1 MKILSRIFYYS
12 ILTVII
18 LASLYNFIQKAII
31 SPILIDN
38 IVKKIGP
45 AVRADNF
52 DIGSISLGLNR
63 IYVENI
69 VYEKENVSVILEN
82 FTAEISLTETLSD
95 LIRFKGLML
104 RAQSVK
110 VNGCDIRINPEMR
123 PSKKT
128 EWDFDFDDFRQIV
141 IFLNEN
147 DYVKSIE
154 LDQVNMTYVS
164 DLGLELIRDMKGSAE
179 YSVNEEIS
187 INLEGRFLNSEQEN
201 IFLKGVIDQKDYSAD
216 IDLRFSSENLSNFRS
231 PFGFYRITDGRYSG
245 NAKLEINKH
254 SEGEFYMSGNFNLS
268 DLNAVFNNNM
278 RIENAGLDISYFNG
292 MISLADLQ
300 GTLNGLP
307 FRGKGRIFNMMYP
320 NGDVFLD
327 FKNLNGQDIKRAAL
341 SAGAPASL
349 DKVTIGDEN
358 SLELQISGELLN
370 PVINFKLNSGSAL
383 LYENQIN
390 DIHASGSYRSG
401 NIFIKEAGL
410 MASNVILSF
419 TGNIYEIFSKTRN
432 YDIEFKGTGALFKSL
447 KFLNSAYL
455 KDHSTLIS
463 GNLKGGFTK
472 IPEVKA
478 RIDAYDFK
486 NSQNEKSLTVDAL
499 VEDGKTE
506 VSVLDRNMNVQAE
519 GYYVFETEKYS
530 LSGSNFMNFY
540 ELIYGKKILPDEKN
554 IYFNV
559 SGDSDYFAVNAGS
572 DDENSLFFGQ
582 LNAKFDLNQPVLQTF
597 VNWMPNDR
605 NSYARPANFRI
616 TKNKRILS
624 LSDIYFDSKKV
635 LGSVTLNLINMAI
648 SGEIDAEKVDF
659 GSFFRL
665 DSLSTRT
672 DLSLRIKGFLP
683 EIKTDIYINENILK
697 YHGYGGDS
705 ISIAGDAHAVL
716 TGKNLIIERLK
727 LYRGLENIL
736 SVEGEINDFE
746 NIELSTE
753 GKIKADM
760 FNVFLK
766 NNHLTGDIDYK
777 AEFTGNRTDIRIRNS
792 LINIENASFNKD
804 RINSIKIKTSE
815 FDSTGVLVN
824 EFKVDAGKYLN
835 LDAEGFLPYD
845 DSDIYITGEFYG
857 DLLAYLASKT
867 PIITKASSEFEGRF
881 TIDGKY
887 KKPKIRDM
895 ELYILDGRFIPQGSP
910 AGFNRIRS
918 KMIIGE
924 NSSLDIVDLRMNAVS
939 TGGLVRIENAIS
951 DPRYG
956 DIIIPGGINVGSL
969 SLLFDE
975 KGIDFHAYRMMLPD
989 DYGNFVL
996 KGKDDDRFMIYK
1008 KGSRL
1013 VAEGKGI
1020 VRDAKITYPFLE
1032 RTGPR
1037 KEMSDFFKSIELD
1050 VEIIPGSGNSYF
1062 YNLDMEEKSIWS
1074 RIVRSFRRLD
1084 DDLNNVLVNI
1094 TPSTEG
1100 LILKLPLGDTKKIV
1114 LRGELSGRN
1123 GTCNYSAFTFRVNEV
1138 SITFDE
1144 NKSIHG
1150 KTDPYLK
1157 ASGKTTVKT
1166 KADSTGFA
1174 GYEDIYLK
1182 VVTKEN
1188 GEVVDYEGARIS
1200 NLSIILTDE
1209 YGNLWLEQEGNLSE
1223 VDTRGTMME
1232 MFNEAVDARVLS
1244 PFISPIENAI
1254 GKFLGASVSIRPT
1267 ISRNFID
1274 REMGL
1279 VEIPDNY
1286 AEYFLGSEFY
1296 ISKFLTDN
1304 LALTWNSQYIGSEEY
1319 IEITEREYGYRNKLS
1334 FDYRLN
1340 NYVFTSAGYQYDS
1353 IQDEYGYNLA
1363 LTYRYRFFNI
1373 SEPYNYIKN
1382 FLRLK

>member
-1 MKILSRIFYYS
+1 LKILSRIFYYS

-18 LASLYNFIQKAII
+18 LASLYNFLQKAII

-52 DIGSISLGLNR
+52 DIESISLGLNR

-69 VYEKENVSVILEN
+69 VYEKENVRVILKE
-82 FTAEISLTETLSD
+82 FAAEISITETISD
-95 LIRFKGLML
+95 LLKFKGLMI
-104 RAQSVK
+104 RAKSVK
-110 VNGCDIRINPEMR
+110 VEGCDIRINPEMK
-123 PSKKT
+123 PSQKT
-128 EWDFDFDDFRQIV
+128 DWDFDFDDFRQIV
-141 IFLNEN
+141 SFLKTN

-154 LDQVNMTYVS
+154 LNNVDLTYVS
-164 DLGLELIRDMKGSAE
+164 DMNMSLISDMNGKAE
-179 YSVNEEIS
+179 FSENEEIR
-187 INLEGRFLNSEQEN
+187 IDMGGKFLNSEEEN
-201 IFLKGVIDQKDYSAD
+201 IFLEGVIDNKNYSAD
-216 IDLRFSSENLSNFRS
+216 IDLKFSSDNLKDFRS

-245 NAKLEINKH
+245 NAKLEINKQ

-292 MISLADLQ
+292 MISVADLQ

-307 FRGKGRIFNMMYP
+307 FRGKGRVFNIMYP
-320 NGDVFLD
+320 NGDIFLD
-327 FKNLNGQDIKRAAL
+327 FKNLSGQDIKKAAFM
-341 SAGAPASL
+341 AGAAEVM
-349 DKVTIGDEN
+349 DKITLGDDN
-358 SLELQISGELLN
+358 SIELHASGELLN
-370 PVINFKLNSGSAL
+370 PVINFKLNFGSAL
-383 LYENQIN
+383 VYENQIN
-390 DIHASGSYRSG
+390 DIHTSGSFRSG
-401 NIFIKEAGL
+401 DITIKEAGL
-410 MASNVILSF
+410 MSSNVILSF
-419 TGNIYEIFSKTRN
+419 TGNINSIFSETRN

-455 KDHSTLIS
+455 KEQSTLIS
-463 GNLKGGFTK
+463 GNLSGDFSGL
-472 IPEVKA
+472 PEVNA
-478 RIDAYDFK
+478 RISAYDFK
-486 NSQNEKSLTVDAL
+486 NRQNEKTLTVDAY
-499 VEDGKTE
+499 VKGGKTG
-506 VSVLDRNMNVQAE
+506 VSILNRNMTVQAE
-519 GYYVFETEKYS
+519 GEYVFKTGKYS
-530 LSGSNFMNFY
+530 LSGKNFMSFY
-540 ELIYGKKILPDEKN
+540 ELIYGKRILPDEKN
-554 IYFNV
+554 IYF
-559 SGDSDYFAVNAGS
+559 SIKGDSDYFAVNAGS
-572 DDENSLFFGQ
+572 DDENSVFYGQ
-582 LNAKFDLNQPVLQTF
+582 LNAKFDLNQPVLETF
-597 VNWMPNDR
+597 VNWMPNDN
-605 NSYARPANFRI
+605 NSYVRPANFRI
-616 TKNKRILS
+616 TKNNRILS
-624 LSDIYFDSKKV
+624 LSDIYFDSKRV
-635 LGSVTLNLINMAI
+635 AGSVTLNLLNMAL

-665 DSLSTRT
+665 DNLSTRT
-672 DLSLRIKGFLP
+672 DLSLRMKGFLP
-683 EIKTDIYINENILK
+683 EVKTDIYINENILK
-697 YHGYGGDS
+697 YRGYGDS
-705 ISIAGDAHAVL
+705 ITIAGDAHAVL
-716 TGKNLIIERLK
+716 EGKNLIIERLK

-736 SVEGEINDFE
+736 SVEGEITDLK
-746 NIELSTE
+746 NIEISTE
-753 GKIKADM
+753 GKINADM
-760 FNVFLK
+760 FNVFFK
-766 NNHLTGDIDYK
+766 NIDLTGDIDYK
-777 AEFTGNRTDIRIRNS
+777 AEFTGSRTDIRIRNS
-792 LINIENASFNKD
+792 VIRVENASVNKD

-824 EFKVDAGKYLN
+824 EFKVDAGRYLN

-845 DSDIYITGEFYG
+845 DSDIYIAGEFYG
-857 DLLAYLASKT
+857 DLLGYLASKT
-867 PIITKASSEFEGRF
+867 SIITRATSEFEGRF

-895 ELYILDGRFIPQGSP
+895 ELYILDGRFIPKGSP

-918 KMIIGE
+918 KMVIGE
-924 NSSLDIVDLRMNAVS
+924 NSNLEIIDLRMNAVN
-939 TGGLVRIENAIS
+939 TGGLVRIENSIS
-951 DPRYG
+951 ESGYG
-956 DIIIPGGINVGSL
+956 DIIIPGGINMGSL

-975 KGIDFHAYRMMLPD
+975 RGVDFHAFRMMLPD

-996 KGKDDDRFMIYK
+996 KGKNDDRFRIYK
-1008 KGSRL
+1008 KDSRL

-1020 VRDAKITYPFLE
+1020 VRDAKITFPFLR
-1032 RTGPR
+1032 RTGPK
-1037 KEMSDFFKSIELD
+1037 KEMSDFLKTIELD

-1100 LILKLPLGDTKKIV
+1100 LFLKIPLGDPKKLV

-1138 SITFDE
+1138 SINFDE
-1144 NKSIHG
+1144 HKSIYG
-1150 KTDPYLK
+1150 KSDPYLK

-1166 KADSTGFA
+1166 KADSTGFS

-1182 VVTKEN
+1182 VVTKED
-1188 GEVVDYEGARIS
+1188 GEVVDSEGARIS

-1209 YGNLWLEQEGNLSE
+1209 YGNLWLEQEGKLSE
-1223 VDTRGTMME
+1223 IDTRGTMME

-1244 PFISPIENAI
+1244 PFISPIEYAI
-1254 GKFLGASVSIRPT
+1254 GRFLGASVSIRPT

-1279 VEIPDNY
+1279 VEVPESY

-1340 NYVFTSAGYQYDS
+1340 NYIFTSAGYQYDS

-1373 SEPYNYIKN
+1373 SEPYNYIKD
-1382 FLRLK
+1382 FLRLR

>member
-18 LASLYNFIQKAII
+18 LATLYNFLQKAII

-52 DIGSISLGLNR
+52 DIESISLGLNR
-63 IYVENI
+63 IYVKNI
-69 VYEKENVSVILEN
+69 IYEKENVSVVLKD
-82 FTAEISLTETLSD
+82 FTAEVSITETLSG
-95 LIRFKGLML
+95 LIRFKGLMI

-110 VNGCDIRINPEMR
+110 IDGCDISINPEMK
-123 PSKKT
+123 PSGKT
-128 EWDFDFDDFRQIV
+128 DWDFDFDDFRQIV
-141 IFLNEN
+141 SFLNEN

-154 LDQVNMTYVS
+154 IGSVNLTYVS
-164 DLGLELIRDMKGSAE
+164 DTGLELIRNMNGKAE
-179 YSVNEEIS
+179 YSENDEIV
-187 INLEGRFLNSEQEN
+187 IDLRGMFLNSETEN
-201 IFLKGVIDQKDYSAD
+201 VFLKGVIDNSDYSAD
-216 IDLRFSSENLSNFRS
+216 IDLKFGSDDLSDFRS

-245 NAKLEINKH
+245 NAKLEINRR
-254 SEGEFYMSGNFNLS
+254 SEGEFFMSGNFNLS
-268 DLNAVFNNNM
+268 DLDAVFNNNM
-278 RIENAGLDISYFNG
+278 RIEDAGIDISYFNG

-320 NGDVFLD
+320 NGDIFLD
-327 FKNLNGQDIKRAAL
+327 FRNLSGQEIKNAVIIT
-341 SAGAPASL
+341 GAPAVM
-349 DKVTIGDEN
+349 DRIVIGDDN
-358 SLELQISGELLN
+358 SLELHVSGELLK
-370 PVINFKLNSGSAL
+370 PSISFKLNSGSAL
-383 LYENQIN
+383 VYENQIS
-390 DIHASGSYRSG
+390 DIHASGTFRSG
-401 NIFIKEAGL
+401 DIIIKEAGL
-410 MASNVILSF
+410 KSADVILSLS
-419 TGNIYEIFSKTRN
+419 GNVNRIFLPDRN
-432 YDIEFKGTGALFKSL
+432 YNIGFKGTGALFKSL

-455 KDHSTLIS
+455 KEQSTLIS
-463 GNLKGGFTK
+463 GNINGDFSGL
-472 IPEVKA
+472 PEIRA
-478 RIDAYDFK
+478 RINAYDFK
-486 NSQNEKSLTVDAL
+486 NRQDEKTLTVDAF
-499 VEDGKTE
+499 VNNGKTG
-506 VSVLDRNMNVQAE
+506 VSIFDREMALLAE
-519 GYYVFETEKYS
+519 GEYVFTPGQYS
-530 LSGSNFMNFY
+530 LSGKNFMSFY

-554 IYFNV
+554 IYFNI

-572 DDENSLFFGQ
+572 DDPNSVFFGQ

-597 VNWMPNDR
+597 VNWMPNDN

-616 TKNKRILS
+616 MKNNRILS

-635 LGSVTLNLINMAI
+635 AGSVTLNLLNMALA
-648 SGEIDAEKVDF
+648 GEIDAEKVDF

-665 DSLSTRT
+665 DNLSTRT
-672 DLSLRIKGFLP
+672 DLSLRMKGFLP
-683 EIKTDIYINENILK
+683 DVRTDIYINENILK
-697 YHGYGGDS
+697 YRGYGDS
-705 ISIAGDAHAVL
+705 IAIAGDAHAVL
-716 TGKNLIIERLK
+716 EGKNLGIERLK
-727 LYRGLENIL
+727 LYSGLENIL
-736 SVEGEINDFE
+736 SVEGEIKEFK
-746 NIELSTE
+746 NIDISTE
-753 GKIKADM
+753 GKISADM

-766 NNHLTGDIDYK
+766 DIDLTGDIDYK

-792 LINIENASFNKD
+792 VINVENASVNKD
-804 RINSIKIKTSE
+804 RINSVKIKTSE

-824 EFKVDAGKYLN
+824 QFKVDAGRFLN

-857 DLLAYLASKT
+857 DLLGYLASKT
-867 PIITKASSEFEGRF
+867 SILTRATSEFEGRF

-895 ELYILDGRFIPQGSP
+895 ELYILDGRVIPKGSP
-910 AGFNRIRS
+910 AGFNSIRS
-918 KMIIGE
+918 KIVVDE
-924 NSSLDIVDLRMNAVS
+924 NSNLKIIDFSMNAVN
-939 TGGLVRIENAIS
+939 TGGLVKIRNAIS
-951 DPRYG
+951 EEGYG
-956 DIIIPGGINVGSL
+956 DIILPGGINMGNL
-969 SLLFDE
+969 SLLFDDR
-975 KGIDFHAYRMMLPD
+975 GIDFHAFRMMLPD

-996 KGKDDDRFMIYK
+996 KGKNDDRFRIHK
-1008 KGSRL
+1008 RDSRL
-1013 VAEGKGI
+1013 VAEGRGI
-1020 VRDAKITYPFLE
+1020 VRDAKITFPFLK
-1032 RTGPR
+1032 TAGPK
-1037 KEMSDFFKSIELD
+1037 KEMSDFLKSIELD
-1050 VEIIPGSGNSYF
+1050 VELIPGSGNSYF

-1094 TPSTEG
+1094 TPNNEG
-1100 LILKLPLGDTKKIV
+1100 LMLKIPLGDPKKLV
-1114 LRGELSGRN
+1114 LTGELSGRN

-1144 NKSIHG
+1144 NKSIFG

-1166 KADSTGFA
+1166 KADSTGFS

-1182 VVTKEN
+1182 VVTKED
-1188 GEVVDYEGARIS
+1188 GEVVDSEGARIS
-1200 NLSIILTDE
+1200 NLSIILTDQ
-1209 YGNLWLEQEGNLSE
+1209 YGNLWLEQEGKLSE
-1223 VDTRGTMME
+1223 IDTRGTMME

-1244 PFISPIENAI
+1244 PFISPIESAI
-1254 GKFLGASVSIRPT
+1254 GRFLGASVSIRPT

-1274 REMGL
+1274 RELGL
-1279 VEIPDNY
+1279 LEVPESY

-1319 IEITEREYGYRNKLS
+1319 IEITEREYGYKNKLS

>member
-18 LASLYNFIQKAII
+18 LASLYNFLQKAII
-31 SPILIDN
+31 SPILIEN
-38 IVKKIGP
+38 IVERIGP

-52 DIGSISLGLNR
+52 KIESISLGLNR

-69 VYEKENVSVILEN
+69 IYEKENVNVVLKK
-82 FTAEISLTETLSD
+82 FTAEISITETIYD
-95 LIRFKGLML
+95 LIRLKGFMV

-123 PSKKT
+123 PSGKT
-128 EWDFDFDDFRQIV
+128 DWDFDFDDFRQIV
-141 IFLNEN
+141 SFLKTN

-154 LDQVNMTYVS
+154 LSSLNLTYVS
-164 DLGLELIRDMKGSAE
+164 DYGLELIRDMNGKAE
-179 YSVNEEIS
+179 YSENEEIF
-187 INLEGRFLNSEQEN
+187 IDLEGKFLNSEENN
-201 IFLKGVIDQKDYSAD
+201 IFLKGMIDNKDYSAD
-216 IDLRFSSENLSNFRS
+216 IDLKFSSDNLSDFRS

-254 SEGEFYMSGNFNLS
+254 SEGEFYMSGNFGLS

-292 MISLADLQ
+292 MISIGDLQ

-307 FRGKGRIFNMMYP
+307 FRGKGRIFNIMYP

-327 FKNLNGQDIKRAAL
+327 FKNLTGKDIKNAVL
-341 SAGAPASL
+341 SAGASAAL
-349 DKVTIGDEN
+349 EKITIGDDN
-358 SLELQISGELLN
+358 SLELHVSGELLN
-370 PVINFKLNSGSAL
+370 PVITFKLNSGSAL
-383 LYENQIN
+383 VYENQIN
-390 DIHASGSYRSG
+390 DIHASGNFRSG
-401 NIFIKEAGL
+401 DIIIKEAGL
-410 MASNVILSF
+410 MSSNVILSF
-419 TGNIYEIFSKTRN
+419 SGNISSIFSENRN
-432 YDIEFKGTGALFKSL
+432 YDIEFKGTGALFQSI

-463 GNLKGGFTK
+463 GNLKGGFSK

-478 RIDAYDFK
+478 RINAFDFK
-486 NSQNEKSLTVDAL
+486 KRQNERTLTVDAF
-499 VEDGKTE
+499 VKDGKTRATIF
-506 VSVLDRNMNVQAE
+506 DRKMTVQAE
-519 GYYVFETEKYS
+519 GEYVFETGSYN
-530 LSGSNFMNFY
+530 LSGTDFMSFY

-554 IYFNV
+554 IYFNIN
-559 SGDSDYFAVNAGS
+559 GDSDYFAVNAGS
-572 DDENSLFFGQ
+572 DDENSVFFGQ
-582 LNAKFDLNQPVLQTF
+582 LNAKFDLNQPVLQSF

-616 TKNKRILS
+616 TKNNRILS

-635 LGSVTLNLINMAI
+635 TGSVTLNLLNMAV

-659 GSFFRL
+659 GSFFRVGN
-665 DSLSTRT
+665 LSTRT
-672 DLSLRIKGFLP
+672 DLSLRMKGFLP
-683 EIKTDIYINENILK
+683 DIRTDMFINENILK
-697 YHGYGGDS
+697 YRGYDDS
-705 ISIAGDAHAVL
+705 ISVAGDAHAVL
-716 TGKNLIIERLK
+716 QGKNLRIERLK

-736 SVEGEINDFE
+736 SVEGEVTDLE
-746 NIELSTE
+746 NIELATE
-753 GKIKADM
+753 GKINAEM
-760 FNVFLK
+760 FNVFFK
-766 NNHLTGDIDYK
+766 NYDLSGDIDYK
-777 AEFTGNRTDIRIRNS
+777 AEFTGKRSDIRIRNS
-792 LINIENASFNKD
+792 VISVNNATVNKD

-824 EFKVDAGKYLN
+824 EFKVDAGRYLN

-845 DSDIYITGEFYG
+845 DSDIFITGEFYG
-857 DLLAYLASKT
+857 DLLGYLASKT
-867 PIITKASSEFEGRF
+867 HIITKASSEFEGRF

-895 ELYILDGRFIPQGSP
+895 ELYILDGRFIPKGSP

-924 NSSLDIVDLRMNAVS
+924 DSELDIIDLRMNAVN
-939 TGGLVRIENAIS
+939 TGGLVRIENSIS
-951 DPRYG
+951 DPGYG
-956 DIIIPGGINVGSL
+956 DIIIPGGINIGSL

-975 KGIDFHAYRMMLPD
+975 KGVDFHAYRMMLPD

-996 KGKDDDRFMIYK
+996 KGKNDDRFRIYK
-1008 KGSRL
+1008 RDSRL

-1020 VRDAKITYPFLE
+1020 VRDAKITYPFLDISG
-1032 RTGPR
+1032 TK

-1050 VEIIPGSGNSYF
+1050 VEIIPGTGNSYF

-1094 TPSTEG
+1094 TPMSEG
-1100 LILKLPLGDTKKIV
+1100 LELKLPLGDTKKIV

-1123 GTCNYSAFTFRVNEV
+1123 GSCNYSAFTFRVNEV

-1144 NKSIHG
+1144 NKSIYG
-1150 KTDPYLK
+1150 RTDPYLK

-1166 KADSTGFA
+1166 KADSTGFS

-1188 GEVVDYEGARIS
+1188 GEVVDSEGARIS

-1209 YGNLWLEQEGNLSE
+1209 FGNLWLEQEGNLSE

-1254 GKFLGASVSIRPT
+1254 GRFLGASVSIRPT

-1340 NYVFTSAGYQYDS
+1340 KYIFTSAGYQYDS

-1373 SEPYNYIKN
+1373 SEPYNYIRN
-1382 FLRLK
+1382 FLRME

>member
-18 LASLYNFIQKAII
+18 LASLYNFLQKAII

-52 DIGSISLGLNR
+52 DIESISLGLNR

-69 VYEKENVSVILEN
+69 VYEKENVSVILKE
-82 FTAEISLTETLSD
+82 FAAEISITETISD
-95 LIRFKGLML
+95 LLKFKGLMI
-104 RAQSVK
+104 RAKSVK
-110 VNGCDIRINPEMR
+110 VEGCDIRINPEMK
-123 PSKKT
+123 PSQKT
-128 EWDFDFDDFRQIV
+128 DWDFDFDDFRQIV
-141 IFLNEN
+141 SFLKTN

-154 LDQVNMTYVS
+154 LNNVDLTYVS
-164 DLGLELIRDMKGSAE
+164 DMNMSLISDMNGKAE
-179 YSVNEEIS
+179 FSENEEIR
-187 INLEGRFLNSEQEN
+187 IDMGGKFLNSEEEN
-201 IFLKGVIDQKDYSAD
+201 IFLEGVIDNKNYSAD
-216 IDLRFSSENLSNFRS
+216 IDLKFSSDNLKDFRS

-245 NAKLEINKH
+245 NAKLEINKQ

-292 MISLADLQ
+292 MISVADLQ

-307 FRGKGRIFNMMYP
+307 FRGKGRVFNIMYP
-320 NGDVFLD
+320 NGDIFLD
-327 FKNLNGQDIKRAAL
+327 FKNLSGQDIKKAAFM
-341 SAGAPASL
+341 AGAAEVM
-349 DKVTIGDEN
+349 DKITLGDEN
-358 SLELQISGELLN
+358 SIELHASGELLN
-370 PVINFKLNSGSAL
+370 PVINFKLNFGSAL
-383 LYENQIN
+383 VYENQIN
-390 DIHASGSYRSG
+390 DIHASGSFRSG
-401 NIFIKEAGL
+401 DITIKEAGL
-410 MASNVILSF
+410 MSSNVILSF
-419 TGNIYEIFSKTRN
+419 TGNINSIFSETRN

-455 KDHSTLIS
+455 KEQSTLIS
-463 GNLKGGFTK
+463 GNLSGDFSGL
-472 IPEVKA
+472 PEVNA
-478 RIDAYDFK
+478 RISAYDFK
-486 NSQNEKSLTVDAL
+486 NRQNEKTLTVDTY
-499 VEDGKTE
+499 VKGGKTG
-506 VSVLDRNMNVQAE
+506 VSIFNRNMTVQAE
-519 GYYVFETEKYS
+519 GEYLFKTGKYS
-530 LSGSNFMNFY
+530 LSGKNFMSFY
-540 ELIYGKKILPDEKN
+540 ELIYGKRILPDEKN
-554 IYFNV
+554 IYF
-559 SGDSDYFAVNAGS
+559 SIKGDSDYFAVNAGS
-572 DDENSLFFGQ
+572 DDENSVFYGQ
-582 LNAKFDLNQPVLQTF
+582 LNAKFDLNQPVLETF
-597 VNWMPNDR
+597 VNWMPNDN

-616 TKNKRILS
+616 TKNNRILS
-624 LSDIYFDSKKV
+624 LSDIYFDSKRV
-635 LGSVTLNLINMAI
+635 AGSVTLNLLNMAL

-665 DSLSTRT
+665 DNLSTRT
-672 DLSLRIKGFLP
+672 DLSLRMKGFLP
-683 EIKTDIYINENILK
+683 EVKTDIYINENILK
-697 YHGYGGDS
+697 YRGYGDS
-705 ISIAGDAHAVL
+705 ITIAGDAHAVL
-716 TGKNLIIERLK
+716 EGKNLIIERLK

-736 SVEGEINDFE
+736 SVEGEITDLK
-746 NIELSTE
+746 NIEISTE
-753 GKIKADM
+753 GKISADM
-760 FNVFLK
+760 FNVFFK
-766 NNHLTGDIDYK
+766 NFDLTGDIDYK
-777 AEFTGNRTDIRIRNS
+777 AEFTGSRTDIRIRNS
-792 LINIENASFNKD
+792 VIRVENASVNKD

-824 EFKVDAGKYLN
+824 EFKVDAGRYLN

-845 DSDIYITGEFYG
+845 DSDIYIAGEFYG
-857 DLLAYLASKT
+857 DLLGYLASKT
-867 PIITKASSEFEGRF
+867 SIITRATSEFEGRF

-895 ELYILDGRFIPQGSP
+895 ELYILDGRFIPKGSP

-918 KMIIGE
+918 KMVIGE
-924 NSSLDIVDLRMNAVS
+924 NSNLEIIDLRMNAVN
-939 TGGLVRIENAIS
+939 TGGLVRIENSIS
-951 DPRYG
+951 ESGYG
-956 DIIIPGGINVGSL
+956 DIIIPGGINMGSL

-975 KGIDFHAYRMMLPD
+975 RGVDFHAFRMMLPD

-996 KGKDDDRFMIYK
+996 KGKNDDRFRIYK
-1008 KGSRL
+1008 KDSRL

-1020 VRDAKITYPFLE
+1020 VRDAKITFPFLR
-1032 RTGPR
+1032 RTGPK
-1037 KEMSDFFKSIELD
+1037 KEMSDFLKTIELD

-1100 LILKLPLGDTKKIV
+1100 LFLKIPLGDPKKLV

-1138 SITFDE
+1138 SINFDE
-1144 NKSIHG
+1144 HKSIYG
-1150 KTDPYLK
+1150 KSDPYLK

-1166 KADSTGFA
+1166 KADSTGFS

-1182 VVTKEN
+1182 VVTKED
-1188 GEVVDYEGARIS
+1188 GEIVDSEGARIS

-1209 YGNLWLEQEGNLSE
+1209 YGNLWLEQEGKLSE
-1223 VDTRGTMME
+1223 IDTRGTMME

-1244 PFISPIENAI
+1244 PFISPIEYAI
-1254 GKFLGASVSIRPT
+1254 GRFLGASVSIRPT

-1279 VEIPDNY
+1279 VEVPESY

-1340 NYVFTSAGYQYDS
+1340 NYIFTSAGYQYDS

-1373 SEPYNYIKN
+1373 SEPYNYIKD
-1382 FLRLK
+1382 FLRLR